1 MFVPGVN
8 GSVIPNAPLGSKLK
22 SAYKNSKK
30 RKMPN
35 GGIELALDAASYI
48 PPPVGTVASLLGAGL
63 NAYQGDY
70 TGMSLDLASAASGG
84 ASKWFGA
91 AADAAKMANSARL
104 ASSMAS
110 KAKTFQTLSN
120 PVISKTASTVRD
132 FSSAAQNSPYNSTIR
147 TPQRDNAQVQFR
159 PNPNMRR
166 MPNGGSVSVD
176 NVSPDGS
183 VDYSYS
189 PSFKSLRGKLQG
201 STNIL
206 SGKQNYITPSVGAS
220 YRNFNVDYTPGNVRA
235 SIMSNKLN
243 VDAEANFD
251 KNKLVNSAVSGNY
264 QVNPNLSV
272 YGNVNYTPK
281 EPVNYGVGFRYNKSF
296 SEGGEVEDHDD
307 DKEMV
312 NGVASILRGVK
323 SKTNRL
329 QLANKLAKQFD
340 REKVNYDLKSFLK
353 KSKAKK

>member
-8 GSVIPNAPLGSKLK
+8 GSVIPNAPSGSKLK

-35 GGIELALDAASYI
+35 GGIELALDAASFA

-110 KAKTFQTLSN
+110 KAKTFQTFSN

-159 PNPNMRR
+159 PNPNLRR
-166 MPNGGSVSVD
+166 M
-176 NVSPDGS
+176 
-183 VDYSYS
+183 
-189 PSFKSLRGKLQG
+189 
-201 STNIL
+201 
-206 SGKQNYITPSVGAS
+206 
-220 YRNFNVDYTPGNVRA
+220 
-235 SIMSNKLN
+235 
-243 VDAEANFD
+243 E
-251 KNKLVNSAVSGNY
+251 
-264 QVNPNLSV
+264 
-272 YGNVNYTPK
+272 
-281 EPVNYGVGFRYNKSF
+281 
-296 SEGGEVEDHDD
+296 EGGEVEDD

-312 NGVASILRGVK
+312 DGVAAILRGVK
-323 SKTNRL
+323 SKSNRL

-353 KSKAKK
+353 KSKVKK

>member
-8 GSVIPNAPLGSKLK
+8 GSIIANSNAPSGSRLK
-22 SAYKNSKK
+22 GAYKNSKNYKNSKK

-35 GGIELALDAASYI
+35 GGLSYTPYSQAQNRYTDSPVQKPVVKPRVGDTINPNYERLYTDLGVDLGSYI
-48 PPPVGTVASLLGAGL
+48 PGPIGRGFNSVSMMRAAD
-63 NAYQGDY
+63 NDNYNQG
-70 TGMSLDLASAASGG
+70 LDLVPG
-84 ASKWFGA
+84 K
-91 AADAAKMANSARL
+91 KAN
-104 ASSMAS
+104 
-110 KAKTFQTLSN
+110 TLSVVN
-120 PVISKTASTVRD
+120 DIYNIANAK
-132 FSSAAQNSPYNSTIR
+132 PYKYPGR
-147 TPQRDNAQVQFR
+147 K
-159 PNPNMRR
+159 

-323 SKTNRL
+323 SKSNRL

-353 KSKAKK
+353 KSKVKK

>member
-1 MFVPGVN
+1 
-8 GSVIPNAPLGSKLK
+8 
-22 SAYKNSKK
+22 
-30 RKMPN
+30 MPN

-110 KAKTFQTLSN
+110 KAKTFQTFSN

-159 PNPNMRR
+159 PNPNLRR
-166 MPNGGSVSVD
+166 M
-176 NVSPDGS
+176 
-183 VDYSYS
+183 
-189 PSFKSLRGKLQG
+189 
-201 STNIL
+201 
-206 SGKQNYITPSVGAS
+206 
-220 YRNFNVDYTPGNVRA
+220 
-235 SIMSNKLN
+235 
-243 VDAEANFD
+243 E
-251 KNKLVNSAVSGNY
+251 
-264 QVNPNLSV
+264 
-272 YGNVNYTPK
+272 
-281 EPVNYGVGFRYNKSF
+281 
-296 SEGGEVEDHDD
+296 EGGEVEDD

-312 NGVASILRGVK
+312 DGVAAILRGVK
-323 SKTNRL
+323 SKSNRL

-353 KSKAKK
+353 KSKVKK

>member
-8 GSVIPNAPLGSKLK
+8 GSIIANSNAPSGSRLK
-22 SAYKNSKK
+22 GAYKNSKK

-35 GGIELALDAASYI
+35 GGLTYTPYSRSQNQYTDTPSPKPAIKPKVGDIISPNYERLYTDLGVDLGSYI
-48 PPPVGTVASLLGAGL
+48 PGPVGKGFNAISMMRAAG
-63 NAYQGDY
+63 NDNYNQG
-70 TGMSLDLASAASGG
+70 LDLVPG
-84 ASKWFGA
+84 K
-91 AADAAKMANSARL
+91 KAN
-104 ASSMAS
+104 
-110 KAKTFQTLSN
+110 TLSVVN
-120 PVISKTASTVRD
+120 DIYNIANAK
-132 FSSAAQNSPYNSTIR
+132 PYKYPGR
-147 TPQRDNAQVQFR
+147 K
-159 PNPNMRR
+159 

-235 SIMSNKLN
+235 SIMGNRLN

-251 KNKLVNSAVSGNY
+251 KSKLVNSVVSGNY

-281 EPVNYGVGFRYNKSF
+281 EPINYGVGFRYSKSF
-296 SEGGEVEDHDD
+296 SEGGERDHDD

-312 NGVASILRGVK
+312 DGVASILRRVK
-323 SKTNRL
+323 DKKNRL
-329 QLANKLAKQFD
+329 QLANQLAKQFN
-340 REKVNYDLKSFLK
+340 REKVKYSLPSFLA
-353 KSKAKK
+353 KSKVKK

>member
-8 GSVIPNAPLGSKLK
+8 GSVIPSAPSGSKLK

-35 GGIELALDAASYI
+35 GGIELALDAASFA

-110 KAKTFQTLSN
+110 KAKTFQTFSN

-159 PNPNMRR
+159 PNPNLRR
-166 MPNGGSVSVD
+166 M
-176 NVSPDGS
+176 
-183 VDYSYS
+183 
-189 PSFKSLRGKLQG
+189 
-201 STNIL
+201 
-206 SGKQNYITPSVGAS
+206 
-220 YRNFNVDYTPGNVRA
+220 
-235 SIMSNKLN
+235 
-243 VDAEANFD
+243 E
-251 KNKLVNSAVSGNY
+251 
-264 QVNPNLSV
+264 
-272 YGNVNYTPK
+272 
-281 EPVNYGVGFRYNKSF
+281 
-296 SEGGEVEDHDD
+296 EGGEVEDD

-312 NGVASILRGVK
+312 DGVAAILRGVK
-323 SKTNRL
+323 SKSNRL

-353 KSKAKK
+353 KSKVKK